1 MIQLS
6 FGCVLNIDLNMRFEE
21 EKVKKRTLF
30 FLSVC
35 AVALNGYVV
44 HADSLEAPSQ
54 LVTVPNLPGTGG
66 QLAVVEEAGQMKAV
80 LSNIT
85 GEIVGV
91 TGQFKSETN
100 TGKTIAFTIDAS
112 GQYVAYLD
120 RTSFSNED
128 QAFTLALTANLI
140 DGSAHNLDDYSFNW
154 VKVAENT
161 NDDSDLIE
169 KTNATEA
176 SKPVSSGTVV
186 DSVEKDST
194 SSASETQSSSTASSS
209 LAATVTDS
217 SNVTSASTLT
227 STQTTSSVGS
237 QLRSASLMRI
247 ATNSSAQSSAV
258 TKASQIDQ
266 TLELK
271 YTGSINSG
279 EVIKFAVWSDENGQ
293 DDIVWYNAD
302 QTGAAYADLR
312 KHRDYGKYNIHTYVN
327 RNGKMVYLNEIV
339 VDVKASGTVT
349 ISNVDSQTGSFD
361 VTISNMTAPRGL
373 TKVYVPTWTEAGGQD
388 DIVWHEAERQ
398 TDGTYLAK
406 ITKSAHKNGT
416 GKYISHVYYQSLDG
430 SVTGIGATTATI
442 QELKASGTVTAINV
456 NDQAGSYE
464 VKISNVIAPK
474 GLNKVYVPTWTEA
487 GGQDDIVWHEAERQ
501 TDGTYLAKITKS
513 AHKNGTGKYISH
525 VYYQS
530 LDGSVTGIGATTAT
544 IQELKASGT
553 ISISNVDANAG
564 SFDVTISN
572 VTAPRGLTKVY
583 VPTWT
588 EAGGQDDIKWYE
600 ANRQSDGSYKLT
612 VNKAQHKNEV
622 GNYQVHVYYRGKD
635 GSMTGIGAT
644 TVNMPELKASGTV
657 TAINVNDQAGSY
669 EVKIS
674 NVVAPRGLYKVFVPT
689 WTEAGGQDD
698 IVWHE
703 AERQSDGSYL
713 TKITKSAHKNGTG
726 KYISHV
732 YYQSLDGTLTAI
744 GATSITIQELKAS
757 GTISISNVDA
767 NAGSFDVTISNITAP
782 RGLTKVYVPTWTE
795 AGGQD
800 DIKWYEANR
809 QSDGSYKLTVNKAQH
824 KNEVGNYQV
833 HVYYRGEDGNMT
845 GIGATS
851 VDLPVGGTQVE
862 LPSARSYTIYIDPGH
877 GGVDSGASYGGVYEK
892 NLALSV
898 ANKLKENLIQLGYQ
912 VLMTRTADYNVDF
925 KTERSKMANQ
935 SNADLFISIHFNA
948 TGLASSNA
956 TGIETYWYQYD
967 PEYQPKINAAM
978 HNDPTRLAESEI
990 LANQVQASLI
1000 SGTGAVNRGVR
1011 RETFAVLRETAIP
1024 AILVELGFMDNPSD
1038 LQKIKED
1045 SYQTKLANALEQGI
1059 DNWYGAVGSKPTSG
1073 TSTQKKSTE
1082 QSQMTTSQQSFFNKI
1097 LPAIQQVSQK
1107 NSIVTS
1113 VMLAQSI
1120 LESGWG
1126 TSQLAT
1132 NAYNIFGIKADSS
1145 WKGNTYTVQTK
1156 EVVNGKTITVEK
1168 QFRAYKSLLES
1179 ISDYGSFFTST
1190 AWRINN
1196 YASFLKATNHETALT
1211 SLLASGYATDPAYAE
1226 KLKSLIQRYGLDQY
1240 DLN

>member
-6 FGCVLNIDLNMRFEE
+6 FGCVLNIDLNMGFEE

-66 QLAVVEEAGQMKAV
+66 QLTVVEEAGQMKAI

-91 TGQFKSETN
+91 TGQFKSEMN

-120 RTSFSNED
+120 RSSFSDED
-128 QAFTLALTANLI
+128 RTFTLALTVNLI

-161 NDDSDLIE
+161 DDDSDLIE
-169 KTNATEA
+169 NTSATEA

-186 DSVEKDST
+186 DSVEKDSS

-217 SNVTSASTLT
+217 SNATTASTLT

-247 ATNSSAQSSAV
+247 ATNSSAQTSAV

-361 VTISNMTAPRGL
+361 VTISN
-373 TKVYVPTWTEAGGQD
+373 
-388 DIVWHEAERQ
+388 
-398 TDGTYLAK
+398 
-406 ITKSAHKNGT
+406 
-416 GKYISHVYYQSLDG
+416 
-430 SVTGIGATTATI
+430 
-442 QELKASGTVTAINV
+442 
-456 NDQAGSYE
+456 
-464 VKISNVIAPK
+464 
-474 GLNKVYVPTWTEA
+474 
-487 GGQDDIVWHEAERQ
+487 
-501 TDGTYLAKITKS
+501 
-513 AHKNGTGKYISH
+513 
-525 VYYQS
+525 
-530 LDGSVTGIGATTAT
+530 
-544 IQELKASGT
+544 
-553 ISISNVDANAG
+553 
-564 SFDVTISN
+564 
-572 VTAPRGLTKVY
+572 
-583 VPTWT
+583 
-588 EAGGQDDIKWYE
+588 
-600 ANRQSDGSYKLT
+600 
-612 VNKAQHKNEV
+612 
-622 GNYQVHVYYRGKD
+622 
-635 GSMTGIGAT
+635 
-644 TVNMPELKASGTV
+644 
-657 TAINVNDQAGSY
+657 
-669 EVKIS
+669 
-674 NVVAPRGLYKVFVPT
+674 
-689 WTEAGGQDD
+689 
-698 IVWHE
+698 
-703 AERQSDGSYL
+703 
-713 TKITKSAHKNGTG
+713 
-726 KYISHV
+726 
-732 YYQSLDGTLTAI
+732 
-744 GATSITIQELKAS
+744 
-757 GTISISNVDA
+757 
-767 NAGSFDVTISNITAP
+767 ITAP

-809 QSDGSYKLTVNKAQH
+809 QSDGSYKLTVNKVNH
-824 KNEVGNYQV
+824 KSEVGNYQV
-833 HVYYRGEDGNMT
+833 HVYYRGEDGSMIGIGATTVNLPELKASGTVTAINVNDQTGSYEVKISNVIAPKGLNKVYVPTWTEAGGQDDIVWHEAERQSDGSYLAKITKSEHKNGTGRYISHVYYQGLDGSVT
-845 GIGATS
+845 GIGATT
-851 VDLPVGGTQVE
+851 VNLPELKASGTITAINVNDQDGSYEVKISNVIAPKGLNKVYVPTWTEAGDQDDIVWHEAQLQSDGTYLAKITKSEHKNGTGIYVSHVYFRMLDGSMLAVGGTQVE

-898 ANKLKENLIQLGYQ
+898 ANKLKANLIQLGYQ

-925 KTERSKMANQ
+925 KTERSKMTNQ
-935 SNADLFISIHFNA
+935 SNADLFISIHFNS
-948 TGLASSNA
+948 TGSASSNA

-967 PEYQPKINAAM
+967 PEYQPKINAAK

-1011 RETFAVLRETAIP
+1011 RETLAVLRETAIP
-1024 AILVELGFMDNPSD
+1024 AILVELGFMNNPSD
-1038 LQKIKED
+1038 LQKINQD
-1045 SYQTKLANALEQGI
+1045 SYQTKLANALAQGI

-1190 AWRINN
+1190 AWRTKN
-1196 YASFLKATNHETALT
+1196 YASFLQATNYETALT

-1226 KLKSLIQRYGLDQY
+1226 KLKSLIQRYSLDQY

>member
-6 FGCVLNIDLNMRFEE
+6 FGCVLNIDLNMGFEE

-66 QLAVVEEAGQMKAV
+66 QLTVVEEAGQMKAI

-120 RTSFSNED
+120 RSSFSDED
-128 QAFTLALTANLI
+128 RTFTLALTVNLI

-161 NDDSDLIE
+161 DDDSDLIE
-169 KTNATEA
+169 NTSATEA

-186 DSVEKDST
+186 DSVEKDSS

-339 VDVKASGTVT
+339 VDVKVSGTVSV
-349 ISNVDSQTGSFD
+349 SNVNAQNGSFD
-361 VTISNMTAPRGL
+361 VTISNITATRGL
-373 TKVYVPTWTEAGGQD
+373 NKVLVPTWTEAGGQD
-388 DIVWHEAERQ
+388 DIIWH
-398 TDGTYLAK
+398 T
-406 ITKSAHKNGT
+406 
-416 GKYISHVYYQSLDG
+416 
-430 SVTGIGATTATI
+430 
-442 QELKASGTVTAINV
+442 
-456 NDQAGSYE
+456 
-464 VKISNVIAPK
+464 
-474 GLNKVYVPTWTEA
+474 
-487 GGQDDIVWHEAERQ
+487 
-501 TDGTYLAKITKS
+501 
-513 AHKNGTGKYISH
+513 
-525 VYYQS
+525 
-530 LDGSVTGIGATTAT
+530 
-544 IQELKASGT
+544 
-553 ISISNVDANAG
+553 
-564 SFDVTISN
+564 
-572 VTAPRGLTKVY
+572 
-583 VPTWT
+583 
-588 EAGGQDDIKWYE
+588 
-600 ANRQSDGSYKLT
+600 
-612 VNKAQHKNEV
+612 
-622 GNYQVHVYYRGKD
+622 
-635 GSMTGIGAT
+635 
-644 TVNMPELKASGTV
+644 
-657 TAINVNDQAGSY
+657 
-669 EVKIS
+669 
-674 NVVAPRGLYKVFVPT
+674 
-689 WTEAGGQDD
+689 
-698 IVWHE
+698 
-703 AERQSDGSYL
+703 AERQSDGSYKV
-713 TKITKSAHKNGTG
+713 TVPNSKHKYGTG
-726 KYISHV
+726 KYNIHV
-732 YYQSLDGTLTAI
+732 YYQGTDGSMTYVNQTTTTLPESSTK
-744 GATSITIQELKAS
+744 Q
-757 GTISISNVDA
+757 TISD
-767 NAGSFDVTISNITAP
+767 IT
-782 RGLTKVYVPTWTE
+782 
-795 AGGQD
+795 
-800 DIKWYEANR
+800 
-809 QSDGSYKLTVNKAQH
+809 
-824 KNEVGNYQV
+824 
-833 HVYYRGEDGNMT
+833 
-845 GIGATS
+845 
-851 VDLPVGGTQVE
+851 
-862 LPSARSYTIYIDPGH
+862 RSYTVYIDPGH

-898 ANKLKENLIQLGYQ
+898 ANKLKANLIQLGYQ

-1045 SYQTKLANALEQGI
+1045 AYQTKLANALAQGI

-1190 AWRINN
+1190 AWRIKN
-1196 YASFLKATNHETALT
+1196 YASFLQATNYETALT

-1226 KLKSLIQRYGLDQY
+1226 KLKSLIQQYGLDQY
-1240 DLN
+1240 D

>member
-1 MIQLS
+1 MVFLMIQLS
-6 FGCVLNIDLNMRFEE
+6 FGCVLNLDLNMGFKE

-66 QLAVVEEAGQMKAV
+66 QLTVVEEAGQMKAI

-169 KTNATEA
+169 NTNATEA

-186 DSVEKDST
+186 DSVEKDSS

-349 ISNVDSQTGSFD
+349 I
-361 VTISNMTAPRGL
+361 
-373 TKVYVPTWTEAGGQD
+373 E
-388 DIVWHEAERQ
+388 
-398 TDGTYLAK
+398 
-406 ITKSAHKNGT
+406 
-416 GKYISHVYYQSLDG
+416 
-430 SVTGIGATTATI
+430 
-442 QELKASGTVTAINV
+442 NV
-456 NDQAGSYE
+456 NDAQGTFD
-464 VKISNVIAPK
+464 VRVTNISSPKDIASVI
-474 GLNKVYVPTWTEA
+474 LPTWS
-487 GGQDDIVWHEAERQ
+487 QSDDLR
-501 TDGTYLAKITKS
+501 
-513 AHKNGTGKYISH
+513 
-525 VYYQS
+525 
-530 LDGSVTGIGATTAT
+530 
-544 IQELKASGT
+544 
-553 ISISNVDANAG
+553 
-564 SFDVTISN
+564 
-572 VTAPRGLTKVY
+572 
-583 VPTWT
+583 
-588 EAGGQDDIKWYE
+588 WYE
-600 ANRQSDGSYKLT
+600 ATRQSDGSYKLT
-612 VNKAQHKNEV
+612 VNKKDHQYRT
-622 GNYQVHVYYRGKD
+622 GTYTVHLYYKD
-635 GSMTGIGAT
+635 SSGGLTGAGGTT
-644 TVNMPELKASGTV
+644 TVLS
-657 TAINVNDQAGSY
+657 
-669 EVKIS
+669 
-674 NVVAPRGLYKVFVPT
+674 
-689 WTEAGGQDD
+689 
-698 IVWHE
+698 
-703 AERQSDGSYL
+703 
-713 TKITKSAHKNGTG
+713 
-726 KYISHV
+726 
-732 YYQSLDGTLTAI
+732 
-744 GATSITIQELKAS
+744 
-757 GTISISNVDA
+757 
-767 NAGSFDVTISNITAP
+767 
-782 RGLTKVYVPTWTE
+782 
-795 AGGQD
+795 
-800 DIKWYEANR
+800 
-809 QSDGSYKLTVNKAQH
+809 
-824 KNEVGNYQV
+824 
-833 HVYYRGEDGNMT
+833 ED
-845 GIGATS
+845 
-851 VDLPVGGTQVE
+851 PVQ
-862 LPSARSYTIYIDPGH
+862 RSYTVYIDPGH
-877 GGVDSGASYGGVYEK
+877 GGIDSGASYGGVYEK

-898 ANKLKENLIQLGYQ
+898 ANKLKANLIQLGYQ

-1038 LQKIKED
+1038 LQKIKQD
-1045 SYQTKLANALEQGI
+1045 SYQTKLANALAQGI
-1059 DNWYGAVGSKPTSG
+1059 DNWYGPVGGKPTSG

-1082 QSQMTTSQQSFFNKI
+1082 QSQMTTGQQSFFNNI

-1145 WKGNTYTVQTK
+1145 WKGNAYTVQTK
-1156 EVVNGKTITVEK
+1156 EVVNEKTITVEK

-1190 AWRINN
+1190 AWRKKN
-1196 YASFLKATNHETALT
+1196 YASFLQATNYETALT

-1226 KLKSLIQRYGLDQY
+1226 KLKSLIQRYGLNQY

>member
-6 FGCVLNIDLNMRFEE
+6 FGCVLNIDLNMGFEE

-66 QLAVVEEAGQMKAV
+66 QLTVVEEAGQMKAI

-120 RTSFSNED
+120 RTSFSDED

-169 KTNATEA
+169 NTNATEA

-186 DSVEKDST
+186 DSVEKDSS

-217 SNVTSASTLT
+217 SNATSASTLT

-247 ATNSSAQSSAV
+247 AANSSAQSSAV

-339 VDVKASGTVT
+339 VDVKASGTIT
-349 ISNVDSQTGSFD
+349 I
-361 VTISNMTAPRGL
+361 
-373 TKVYVPTWTEAGGQD
+373 E
-388 DIVWHEAERQ
+388 
-398 TDGTYLAK
+398 
-406 ITKSAHKNGT
+406 
-416 GKYISHVYYQSLDG
+416 
-430 SVTGIGATTATI
+430 
-442 QELKASGTVTAINV
+442 NV
-456 NDQAGSYE
+456 NDAQGTFD
-464 VKISNVIAPK
+464 VRVTNISSPKDIASVI
-474 GLNKVYVPTWTEA
+474 LPTWS
-487 GGQDDIVWHEAERQ
+487 QSDDLR
-501 TDGTYLAKITKS
+501 
-513 AHKNGTGKYISH
+513 
-525 VYYQS
+525 
-530 LDGSVTGIGATTAT
+530 
-544 IQELKASGT
+544 
-553 ISISNVDANAG
+553 
-564 SFDVTISN
+564 
-572 VTAPRGLTKVY
+572 
-583 VPTWT
+583 
-588 EAGGQDDIKWYE
+588 WYE
-600 ANRQSDGSYKLT
+600 ATRQSDGSYKLT
-612 VNKAQHKNEV
+612 VNKKDHQYRT
-622 GNYQVHVYYRGKD
+622 GTYTVHLYYKD
-635 GSMTGIGAT
+635 SSGGLTGAGGTT
-644 TVNMPELKASGTV
+644 TVLS
-657 TAINVNDQAGSY
+657 
-669 EVKIS
+669 EV
-674 NVVAPRGLYKVFVPT
+674 
-689 WTEAGGQDD
+689 
-698 IVWHE
+698 
-703 AERQSDGSYL
+703 
-713 TKITKSAHKNGTG
+713 
-726 KYISHV
+726 
-732 YYQSLDGTLTAI
+732 
-744 GATSITIQELKAS
+744 
-757 GTISISNVDA
+757 
-767 NAGSFDVTISNITAP
+767 
-782 RGLTKVYVPTWTE
+782 
-795 AGGQD
+795 
-800 DIKWYEANR
+800 
-809 QSDGSYKLTVNKAQH
+809 
-824 KNEVGNYQV
+824 
-833 HVYYRGEDGNMT
+833 
-845 GIGATS
+845 
-851 VDLPVGGTQVE
+851 PVQ
-862 LPSARSYTIYIDPGH
+862 RSYTVYIDPGH

-948 TGLASSNA
+948 TGSKVTG

-967 PEYQPKINAAM
+967 SEYQPKINAAM

-1038 LQKIKED
+1038 LQKIKQD
-1045 SYQTKLANALEQGI
+1045 SYQTKLANALVQGI
-1059 DNWYGAVGSKPTSG
+1059 DNWYGAVGGKPTSG
-1073 TSTQKKSTE
+1073 TSTQKKSTQ
-1082 QSQMTTSQQSFFNKI
+1082 QSQMTTSEQSFFNNI
-1097 LPAIQQVSQK
+1097 LPAIQQVSQNK
-1107 NSIVTS
+1107 GIVTS

-1126 TSQLAT
+1126 TSQLAK

-1145 WKGNTYTVQTK
+1145 WKGNTYTVHTK

-1190 AWRINN
+1190 DWRIKN
-1196 YASFLKATNHETALT
+1196 YQRFLQATNYETALT

-1226 KLKSLIQRYGLDQY
+1226 KLKSIVQRYGLDQY

>member
-6 FGCVLNIDLNMRFEE
+6 FGCVLNIDLNMGFEE

-44 HADSLEAPSQ
+44 RADSLEAPSQ

-66 QLAVVEEAGQMKAV
+66 QLTVVEEAGQMKAI

-169 KTNATEA
+169 NTNVTEV

-186 DSVEKDST
+186 DSVEKDSS
-194 SSASETQSSSTASSS
+194 SSASKTQSSSTASSS

-217 SNVTSASTLT
+217 SNATSASTLT
-227 STQTTSSVGS
+227 STKTTSSVGS
-237 QLRSASLMRI
+237 QLRSASLMRT

-327 RNGKMVYLNEIV
+327 RNDKMVYLNEIV
-339 VDVKASGTVT
+339 VDVKASGTIT
-349 ISNVDSQTGSFD
+349 ISNVDSQT
-361 VTISNMTAPRGL
+361 
-373 TKVYVPTWTEAGGQD
+373 
-388 DIVWHEAERQ
+388 
-398 TDGTYLAK
+398 
-406 ITKSAHKNGT
+406 
-416 GKYISHVYYQSLDG
+416 
-430 SVTGIGATTATI
+430 
-442 QELKASGTVTAINV
+442 
-456 NDQAGSYE
+456 
-464 VKISNVIAPK
+464 
-474 GLNKVYVPTWTEA
+474 
-487 GGQDDIVWHEAERQ
+487 
-501 TDGTYLAKITKS
+501 
-513 AHKNGTGKYISH
+513 
-525 VYYQS
+525 
-530 LDGSVTGIGATTAT
+530 
-544 IQELKASGT
+544 
-553 ISISNVDANAG
+553 
-564 SFDVTISN
+564 
-572 VTAPRGLTKVY
+572 
-583 VPTWT
+583 
-588 EAGGQDDIKWYE
+588 
-600 ANRQSDGSYKLT
+600 
-612 VNKAQHKNEV
+612 
-622 GNYQVHVYYRGKD
+622 
-635 GSMTGIGAT
+635 
-644 TVNMPELKASGTV
+644 
-657 TAINVNDQAGSY
+657 
-669 EVKIS
+669 
-674 NVVAPRGLYKVFVPT
+674 
-689 WTEAGGQDD
+689 
-698 IVWHE
+698 
-703 AERQSDGSYL
+703 
-713 TKITKSAHKNGTG
+713 
-726 KYISHV
+726 
-732 YYQSLDGTLTAI
+732 
-744 GATSITIQELKAS
+744 
-757 GTISISNVDA
+757 
-767 NAGSFDVTISNITAP
+767 GSFDVTISNITAP

-809 QSDGSYKLTVNKAQH
+809 ESDGSYKLTVNKVNHKSEVGDYNIHLYYRDESGKLVYITETVVQLSDNKISGSLAVSSMDSKTGSFKVRVTNISSPTTISRILVPTWTETNGQDDIKWYVASRESDGSYSITVNKANHKFEIGDYNLHLYYQANDGSLQYVNETVVNLPSAKASGDISLSDINEHNGSFNVRITNVSSPVGLNQVLVPVWTESNGQDDIKWYIANRQTDGSYLLKVNKSQH
-824 KNEVGNYQV
+824 KSETGKYNI
-833 HVYYRGEDGNMT
+833 HVYYRGEDGNLTHVNETTAILPEAKSSGKISVIEKDDVRGIFKVRITDVVAPNTLTNVIIPTWTESAGQDDIKWYEASRQSDGSYLITVNKSQHDFET
-845 GIGATS
+845 GIYNVHVYYRDSDGKLIFVGATTTELAASKSSGKLSVSS
-851 VDLPVGGTQVE
+851 VDSKSGTFSLKVSNIVSSPSLARVEVVVWTQSDASDKKSYSATLQKDGTYSVQIDKSNHNNFYGDYQVSVYYVYSDYKDFVASSVVN

-925 KTERSKMANQ
+925 KTERSQMANQ

-1024 AILVELGFMDNPSD
+1024 SILVELGFMDNPSD
-1038 LQKIKED
+1038 LQKIKQD
-1045 SYQTKLANALEQGI
+1045 SYQTKLANVLAQGI

-1082 QSQMTTSQQSFFNKI
+1082 QSQMTTSQQSFFNNI

-1190 AWRINN
+1190 AWRIKN
-1196 YASFLKATNHETALT
+1196 YASFLQATNYETALT

-1226 KLKSLIQRYGLDQY
+1226 KLKSLIQRYGMHQY

>member
-6 FGCVLNIDLNMRFEE
+6 FGVVLNIDLNMGFEE

-66 QLAVVEEAGQMKAV
+66 QLTVVEEAGQMKAI

-128 QAFTLALTANLI
+128 QAFTLALTVNLI

-154 VKVAENT
+154 VTVAENT

-169 KTNATEA
+169 NTSVTET
-176 SKPVSSGTVV
+176 SKPASSGTVV
-186 DSVEKDST
+186 DSVEKDSS
-194 SSASETQSSSTASSS
+194 SSASETQSSSTASFS

-339 VDVKASGTVT
+339 VDVKVSGTVT

-361 VTISNMTAPRGL
+361 VHITNVSAPRGL
-373 TKVYVPTWTEAGGQD
+373 TKV
-388 DIVWHEAERQ
+388 
-398 TDGTYLAK
+398 L
-406 ITKSAHKNGT
+406 
-416 GKYISHVYYQSLDG
+416 
-430 SVTGIGATTATI
+430 
-442 QELKASGTVTAINV
+442 
-456 NDQAGSYE
+456 
-464 VKISNVIAPK
+464 
-474 GLNKVYVPTWTEA
+474 
-487 GGQDDIVWHEAERQ
+487 
-501 TDGTYLAKITKS
+501 
-513 AHKNGTGKYISH
+513 
-525 VYYQS
+525 
-530 LDGSVTGIGATTAT
+530 
-544 IQELKASGT
+544 
-553 ISISNVDANAG
+553 
-564 SFDVTISN
+564 
-572 VTAPRGLTKVY
+572 

-612 VNKAQHKNEV
+612 VNKVNHKSEV
-622 GNYQVHVYYRGKD
+622 GNYQVHVYYRGED
-635 GSMTGIGAT
+635 GSMIGIGAT
-644 TVNMPELKASGTV
+644 TVNLPALKASGTV
-657 TAINVNDQAGSY
+657 TAINLNDQAGSY

-674 NVVAPRGLYKVFVPT
+674 NVVAPKGIRKVFIPT

-713 TKITKSAHKNGTG
+713 AKITKSAHKNGTG

-732 YYQSLDGTLTAI
+732 YFQGLDGSMTGI
-744 GATSITIQELKAS
+744 GATTATIQELKAS
-757 GTISISNVDA
+757 GTVTAINVNDQPGGYEVKISNV
-767 NAGSFDVTISNITAP
+767 VAP
-782 RGLTKVYVPTWTE
+782 
-795 AGGQD
+795 
-800 DIKWYEANR
+800 
-809 QSDGSYKLTVNKAQH
+809 
-824 KNEVGNYQV
+824 
-833 HVYYRGEDGNMT
+833 
-845 GIGATS
+845 
-851 VDLPVGGTQVE
+851 VE

-877 GGVDSGASYGGVYEK
+877 GGVDSGASYGGVQEK
-892 NLALSV
+892 NLTLSV
-898 ANKLKENLIQLGYQ
+898 ANQLKANLIQLGYQ

-990 LANQVQASLI
+990 LANQVQTSLI
-1000 SGTGAVNRGVR
+1000 SETGAVNRGVR
-1011 RETFAVLRETAIP
+1011 RDTFAVLRETAIP

-1038 LQKIKED
+1038 LQKINQD
-1045 SYQTKLANALEQGI
+1045 SYQTKLANALAQGI

-1073 TSTQKKSTE
+1073 TSIQKKSTQ
-1082 QSQMTTSQQSFFNKI
+1082 QSQMTTSQQSFFNNI

-1190 AWRINN
+1190 AWRMKN
-1196 YASFLKATNHETALT
+1196 YASFLQATNYETALT